1 MPDQLIMKSNI
12 LKAEQVITSQK
23 EHKQFTAFDRKTE
36 LQSSRVPHFEEGGGY
51 EIRVVAFVR
60 QWKQHWGKEVGAH
73 YKLQIHEK

>member
-1 MPDQLIMKSNI
+1 MKSNI

-36 LQSSRVPHFEEGGGY
+36 LQSSRVPHFEGGLGRGY
-51 EIRVVAFVR
+51 EIRAVAFVR
-60 QWKQHWGKEVGAH
+60 QWKQRWGKVGAH